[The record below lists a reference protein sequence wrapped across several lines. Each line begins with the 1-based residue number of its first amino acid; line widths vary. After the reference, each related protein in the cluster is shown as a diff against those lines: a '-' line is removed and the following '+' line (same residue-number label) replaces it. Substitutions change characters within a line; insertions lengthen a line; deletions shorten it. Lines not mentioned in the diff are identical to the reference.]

1 MSFWKENKAEPTR
14 QFRFTI
20 DGSGIWW
27 WAKSVDK
34 PSFEINT
41 SEYLLINHKFKYPG
55 VLTWNDV
62 NISLVDVGDS
72 LVKRIN
78 DEYLKAAGYTNPQI
92 NKTGIQKNGYDGIGG
107 NLIINQ
113 LDSKGAIVEKWQLMN
128 SFIKSIN
135 YGSLDYS
142 SDELV
147 QIEMTI
153 AYDYALLGEETTAQP
168 EGSTTDS

>member
-1 MSFWKENKAEPTR
+1 MSFWKENKSKPTR
-14 QFRFTI
+14 QFRFRI

-27 WAKSVDK
+27 WAKSIDK
-34 PSFEINT
+34 PSFDINT

-62 NISLVDVGDS
+62 KITLVDAGG
-72 LVKRIN
+72 LVKQIN

-92 NKTGIQKNGYDGIGG
+92 NTTGIQKNGFDGIGG

-113 LDSKGAIVEKWQLMN
+113 LDSDGKNIEKWQLMN
-128 SFIKSIN
+128 SFIKTVN

-153 AYDYALLGEETTAQP
+153 SYDYAILEEEQTAP
-168 EGSTTDS
+168 EQSASE